1 LNKKYALPYR
11 VIDAV
16 VNHFMQFLDESRRL
30 PVIWHQSLLVF
41 AQRYKKDIT
50 AHQKEQLKLLFKRQ
64 QHHQIT
70 NEIRRELFSSL
81 SRGEVEK
88 KKGSSSSSQMELC

>member
-1 LNKKYALPYR
+1 
-11 VIDAV
+11 
-16 VNHFMQFLDESRRL
+16 MQFLDESRRL

-50 AHQKEQLKLLFKRQ
+50 AEQKEQLKLLFKRQ

-81 SRGEVEK
+81 SRGQVEK
-88 KKGSSSSSQMELC
+88 TKSNTSSMELC

>member
-1 LNKKYALPYR
+1 
-11 VIDAV
+11 
-16 VNHFMQFLDESRRL
+16 MQFLDESRRL

-50 AHQKEQLKLLFKRQ
+50 AEQKEQLKLLFKRQ
-64 QHHQIT
+64 QHYQIT

-81 SRGEVEK
+81 SRGQVEK
-88 KKGSSSSSQMELC
+88 QKSNSTSMELC